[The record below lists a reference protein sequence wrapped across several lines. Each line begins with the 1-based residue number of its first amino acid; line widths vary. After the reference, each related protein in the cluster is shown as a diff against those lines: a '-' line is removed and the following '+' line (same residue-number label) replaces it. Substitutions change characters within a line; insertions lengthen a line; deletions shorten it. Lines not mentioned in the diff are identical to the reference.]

1 MTYKLTN
8 VHGLK
13 ELDDALAE
21 IGVKAGTKLLRNAG
35 KEAMKIVLDTAIA
48 LVPQDTQ
55 VLRDSLSLRVSTYK
69 TEKAIQ
75 RECRELNISGVDKP
89 TMAFKVGNFKRIK
102 HTGTDIDSRF
112 YILATEFGSSKQQAT
127 PFLRP
132 ALENNQ
138 DSVINTFKQS
148 LSLGLIRE
156 SMVIAA
162 KNARA
167 VAKAAKAANKAKGG
181 NP

>member
-1 MTYKLTN
+1 MSYKYTH
-8 VHGLK
+8 VDGLK

-35 KEAMKIVLDTAIA
+35 KAAMQVVLDTAIA

-55 VLRDSLSLRVSTYK
+55 VLRESLSLRVSTYK
-69 TEKAIQ
+69 NEKQIN
-75 RECRELNISGVDKP
+75 RESRELGLTGIDKP
-89 TMAFKVGNFKRIK
+89 TMAFKVGNFKRVK
-102 HTGTDIDSRF
+102 HAGTNIDSRF
-112 YILATEFGSSKQQAT
+112 YILATEFGTSKQIAT

-138 DSVINTFKQS
+138 SQVINTFKQS

-156 SMVIAA
+156 SMLIAA

-167 VAKAAKAANKAKGG
+167 VAKAAKAARKAGG

>member
-1 MTYKLTN
+1 MIYKYTT

-21 IGVKAGTKLLRNAG
+21 IGIKAGTKILRTAG
-35 KEAMKIVLDTAIA
+35 KEAMKVVLDTAIA

-55 VLRDSLSLRVSTYK
+55 VLKESLQLRVSTYK
-69 TEKAIQ
+69 TEKQIQ
-75 RECRELNISGVDKP
+75 RELRELNLSGVDKP

-102 HTGTDIDSRF
+102 HASTDIDSRY
-112 YILATEFGSSKQQAT
+112 YILAIEFGSSKKAAS

-138 DSVINTFKQS
+138 SLVLNTFKQS

-167 VAKAAKAANKAKGG
+167 VARAAKAANKGG
-181 NP
+181 KP

>member
-1 MTYKLTN
+1 MYKFTN
-8 VHGLK
+8 VQGLK

-35 KEAMKIVLDTAIA
+35 KEAMKVVLETAIA
-48 LVPQDTQ
+48 LAPEDTQ
-55 VLRDSLSLRVSTYK
+55 VLKQSLSLRVSTYK
-69 TEKAIQ
+69 TEKQIK
-75 RECRELNISGVDKP
+75 RECRELNLSGVDKP
-89 TMAFKVGNFKRIK
+89 TMAFKVGNFKKVK
-102 HTGTDIDSRF
+102 HAGTDIDSRY
-112 YILATEFGSSKQQAT
+112 YILAAEFGSSTKQAT

-132 ALENNQ
+132 ALEMNQ
-138 DSVINTFKQS
+138 DAVLNTFKQS

-167 VAKAAKAANKAKGG
+167 AAKAAKKSGG